1 MEFLAFQSTTRN
13 RTSEMK
19 SYHIM
24 TSWGSELCTQGFGTL
39 SEAVEMAGEICA
51 DTFMLDGEEMELYVE
66 CHDDFSKCRVAMV
79 LHTGKAVM
87 LDDVEE

>member
-1 MEFLAFQSTTRN
+1 
-13 RTSEMK
+13 MK

-24 TSWGSELCTQGFGTL
+24 TAWGAELCRPGFDTL
-39 SEAVEMAGEICA
+39 SDAVEMAGEICA

-66 CHDDFSKCRVAMV
+66 CHDGERKRRVAMV

-87 LDDVEE
+87 LDDAEE

>member
-1 MEFLAFQSTTRN
+1 MECRAFPLTRN

-19 SYHIM
+19 SYHVM
-24 TSWGSELCTQGFGTL
+24 TACGKELFRPGFDTL
-39 SEAVEMAGEICA
+39 SEAIEMAGEICA

-87 LDDVEE
+87 LNEVEE

>member
-1 MEFLAFQSTTRN
+1 
-13 RTSEMK
+13 MK
-19 SYHIM
+19 SYHVM
-24 TSWGSELCTQGFGTL
+24 TACGKELFRPGFDTL
-39 SEAVEMAGEICA
+39 SEAIEMAGEICA

-87 LDDVEE
+87 LNEVEE

>member
-1 MEFLAFQSTTRN
+1 MESLAFQLTTRN
-13 RTSEMK
+13 RTSEME

-24 TSWGSELCTQGFGTL
+24 TAWGAELCKPGFDTL

-66 CHDDFSKCRVAMV
+66 CHNEFSKFRVAMV

>member
-1 MEFLAFQSTTRN
+1 
-13 RTSEMK
+13 MK

-24 TSWGSELCTQGFGTL
+24 TPWGAELCRPGFDPL

-51 DTFMLDGEEMELYVE
+51 DTFLLYGEEMELYVD
-66 CHDDFSKCRVAMV
+66 CPRDFSNCRVAMV

>member
-1 MEFLAFQSTTRN
+1 ME
-13 RTSEMK
+13 

-24 TSWGSELCTQGFGTL
+24 TAWGAELCRPGFDTL

-51 DTFMLDGEEMELYVE
+51 DTLMLDGEEMELYVE
-66 CHDDFSKCRVAMV
+66 CHSDFSKCRVAMV

-87 LDDVEE
+87 LDDWKSESFLKQKRNRK

>member
-1 MEFLAFQSTTRN
+1 ME
-13 RTSEMK
+13 

-24 TSWGSELCTQGFGTL
+24 TAWGAELCRPGFDTL

-51 DTFMLDGEEMELYVE
+51 GTFMLDGEEIELYVE
-66 CHDDFSKCRVAMV
+66 CHNDFSKCRVAMV
-79 LHTGKAVM
+79 LHTGKVVM

>member
-1 MEFLAFQSTTRN
+1 
-13 RTSEMK
+13 MK

-24 TSWGSELCTQGFGTL
+24 TSWGAELCRPGFDTL

-51 DTFMLDGEEMELYVE
+51 DTFMLDGEEMVLYVE
-66 CHDDFSKCRVAMV
+66 CHDGERKCRVAMV